1 MNRMD
6 VEAIVSSR
14 VKSTDLGMH
23 RSEPSDGEQQARQV
37 RPIALG
43 PLPDHPLVSI
53 LISSYNYA
61 RYLTDAI
68 ESSLGQT
75 YDNLEVVICDDGSTD
90 DSVDILKGYQL
101 NDGRVKVIF
110 QDTVGQAGALGAAFS
125 QSSGEII
132 CLLDS
137 DDVFTPDKVRRV
149 VQAFSSARDSGLAV
163 NQMLRVDSARNYL
176 GEIPLL
182 FPLASGWLAPSL
194 IFRAP
199 QLAPGL
205 PPSSGLSLRRAVG
218 EAIFPLPSNLKIGAD
233 TWIQILVPLITP
245 IVAIEVPLSEYR
257 VHGANANATVT
268 FTEDKLR
275 TWAILER
282 EVWNAWRNLLVSPR
296 SPLSHLPLLNETA
309 PSFMSYAYERFRSG
323 SGSKTKLVPISSECL
338 RRLSGC
344 YRWYW
349 RAVAWMPDWLFRWSF
364 TFVYGQT
371 RAKMTLGRIRAA
383 LRHAVLRES
392 HGVAR

>member
-1 MNRMD
+1 MD
-6 VEAIVSSR
+6 GEAIVTSP
-14 VKSTDLGMH
+14 VKSTDLGAG
-23 RSEPSDGEQQARQV
+23 RSERSDGRQQARQV
-37 RPIALG
+37 RTVALG

-75 YDNLEVVICDDGSTD
+75 YDNFEVVICDDGSTD
-90 DSVDILKGYQL
+90 DSVEILKRYQSH
-101 NDGRVKVIF
+101 DRRVKVIF
-110 QDTVGQAGALGAAFS
+110 QDTVGQAEALSAAFS
-125 QSSGEII
+125 RSSGEII

-137 DDVFTPDKVRRV
+137 DDVFTPDKVRSV
-149 VQAFSSARDSGLAV
+149 VKAFSVARDSGLAV
-163 NQMLRVDSARNYL
+163 NQMLRVDSARNCL

-182 FPLASGWLAPSL
+182 FPLPSGWLGPSL
-194 IFRAP
+194 IRRAP
-199 QLAPGL
+199 HVASGL

-233 TWIQILVPLITP
+233 TWIQTLVPLITP
-245 IVAIEVPLSEYR
+245 IVALKVPLSEYR
-257 VHGANANATVT
+257 IHSANANATGV

-275 TWAILER
+275 TWAVLER

-296 SPLSHLPLLNETA
+296 LPFSHFPRARETA

-323 SGSKTKLVPISSECL
+323 SKTTSVPISPECL

-371 RAKMTLGRIRAA
+371 RTKMTVGRVMKA
-383 LRHAVLRES
+383 LRHAEL
-392 HGVAR
+392 GVRAD